1 MGRRRRVDDSAGLDQ
16 SESEEEFGRETEEGE
31 EADTGQRRAESCHR
45 KEERA
50 KGKYAVECRLGL
62 REGERERE
70 IRFVITRVQPKSCF
84 FFQFVDLTFFPSF
97 ISVGALNAVQ

>member
-1 MGRRRRVDDSAGLDQ
+1 MHRRRRRVDDSAGLDQ
-16 SESEEEFGRETEEGE
+16 SESEEEFGGETEEGE

-62 REGERERE
+62 REGERER
-70 IRFVITRVQPKSCF
+70 FVLLSLAFNRNRVF
-84 FFQFVDLTFFPSF
+84 FSSSL
-97 ISVGALNAVQ
+97 I